1 MSQVKSQK
9 GSRSNEVNIIQAK
22 VTTNPETIGK
32 EMVKSTLELWDN
44 NTLAP
49 IPSTLVE
56 SANEEKDSTKEDYI
70 YADLM
75 ATNEDHGSADLMA
88 ANDPSLSDTTMRR
101 HMHGFTRDTIKG
113 NVGKGEISQAN
124 ENKSLGTHLAD
135 SLHLMH
141 VSTSRKRKALAIQNV
156 DEACFLPKRRE
167 VLDAVNED
175 IIQIGP
181 GNWGDIRKLCS
192 HCAGCWTCCYSHATA
207 LCFQEA
213 ELQSHA
219 HPCISM
225 ILGQNPDVVAKA
237 FKVVISLQLSG
248 FRVCFNDPLNRVID
262 HICLL
267 LHLVVVPLEILM
279 FFDISLNHPTYSAKY
294 CQPYLIKQFKLMM
307 MERQA
312 LRLLNKI
319 IKQFKVMVEAV
330 LPFL

>member
-113 NVGKGEISQAN
+113 NVRILMLLPRLSKWLSHFN
-124 ENKSLGTHLAD
+124 SLD
-135 SLHLMH
+135 FEF
-141 VSTSRKRKALAIQNV
+141 V
-156 DEACFLPKRRE
+156 
-167 VLDAVNED
+167 
-175 IIQIGP
+175 
-181 GNWGDIRKLCS
+181 
-192 HCAGCWTCCYSHATA
+192 
-207 LCFQEA
+207 
-213 ELQSHA
+213 
-219 HPCISM
+219 SM
-225 ILGQNPDVVAKA
+225 I
-237 FKVVISLQLSG
+237 
-248 FRVCFNDPLNRVID
+248 
-262 HICLL
+262 H
-267 LHLVVVPLEILM
+267 
-279 FFDISLNHPTYSAKY
+279 
-294 CQPYLIKQFKLMM
+294 
-307 MERQA
+307 
-312 LRLLNKI
+312 
-319 IKQFKVMVEAV
+319 
-330 LPFL
+330 